1 VAAEFANARPTK
13 GIAMKLMTALPV
25 LASAGVMFFVFQ
37 AFTSVAPRFSERF
50 QFVQA
55 PTLTDR
61 TLGEAEDAA
70 RTQGLQI
77 TVASSQPTDDAP
89 KDVVVAQ
96 TPRPGS
102 RMRRGDVV
110 KLTLSAG
117 LRPPSVTGKSLDE
130 ARAAL
135 IRAGWIV
142 APEVETRPGNGSAP
156 GVVMEQRPR
165 ADEVAPQKG
174 SVSLVIAER
183 NLAFGRGVQ
192 KSTGGSA
199 PEATDGQEG
208 SVAWLPGNLPQ
219 WIEVN
224 FGAPA
229 TITEVSLL
237 AAIEKPGSATVEL
250 WAWDAN
256 GRFFPVQLFNQEV
269 SDNAALTARLAQPA
283 SNVVR
288 LRVVTTAATAPLGW
302 REIGVSDR

>member
-1 VAAEFANARPTK
+1 
-13 GIAMKLMTALPV
+13 MKLIITLPV
-25 LASAGVMFFVFQ
+25 LASAGVMFFTLHT
-37 AFTSVAPRFSERF
+37 FTSVMPRFYERF

-61 TLGEAEDAA
+61 TLSDAEDAA
-70 RTQGLQI
+70 RTQGLQV
-77 TVASSQPTDDAP
+77 TVASSQPTEDAP
-89 KDVVVAQ
+89 KDLVVAQ

-117 LRPPSVTGKSLDE
+117 LRPPNVTGKSLDE

-135 IRAGWIV
+135 IRAGWMV
-142 APEVETRPGNGSAP
+142 APEVETRPGNESPP
-156 GVVMEQRPR
+156 GVVIDQRPR
-165 ADEVAPQKG
+165 ADEPAPQKD
-174 SVSLVIAER
+174 SVTLVLAER
-183 NLAFGRGVQ
+183 NLAFGKGVQ

-199 PEATDGQEG
+199 PEATDGQAET
-208 SVAWLPGNLPQ
+208 VAWLPGNLPQ

-224 FGAPA
+224 VGAPA

-237 AAIEKPGSATVEL
+237 AAIEKPGPATVEL

-256 GRFFPVQLFNQEV
+256 GRFFPVHLFNQDV
-269 SDNAALTARLAQPA
+269 SDNATLTARLAQPA
-283 SNVVR
+283 TNVVR
-288 LRVVTTAATAPLGW
+288 LRVVTTAAPAPLGW